1 MICCIHPSERRFLL
15 RLLLLL
21 LLVVVCETSLLPS
34 MAFVCNG
41 QVFKKNYYTVGWGIE
56 YQSSHSLSLRI
67 HCCLLYQFL
76 TVCPI
81 KMFGQKE
88 PITIKVTLIH
98 IIKKSLPFLGQSWK
112 LFRAISIYYSYYSL
126 LYLPHTHTSSLD
138 ALKNGSIAAP
148 SIDKDSRSVHGMG

>member
-98 IIKKSLPFLGQSWK
+98 IKKIYLFLVSLGNYSELFPFTPS
-112 LFRAISIYYSYYSL
+112 
-126 LYLPHTHTSSLD
+126 LYLPHTTFQTEQRIKTE
-138 ALKNGSIAAP
+138 A
-148 SIDKDSRSVHGMG
+148 